1 MRLTSFLRFS
11 VTQTLERKRSKI
23 KAGRTNFSVV
33 FAKSTVSGAKVQRLG
48 YNLKKIVKFCLLI
61 LTGEPGLF
69 FRIRSKDED
78 KLEFMW
84 WDPQVQKEVLF
95 VEDSKVRTVPESPL
109 KKYWPEFLPTR
120 HENVTT
126 LRAESPTCYHRKSS
140 CPYEN
145 GIKVELSMKTFPR
158 VVIHDL

>member
-33 FAKSTVSGAKVQRLG
+33 FAKSTVSGAKVQ
-48 YNLKKIVKFCLLI
+48 
-61 LTGEPGLF
+61 
-69 FRIRSKDED
+69 RIRSKDED

-126 LRAESPTCYHRKSS
+126 LRAESPTCYHPLPRTYWMTEEWKKNYVEERKEKLAKKEQKSDKKKKS
-140 CPYEN
+140 KKE
-145 GIKVELSMKTFPR
+145 
-158 VVIHDL
+158 